1 MGIRISTMMK
11 FAVFVI
17 LPLIGYTQALG
28 LGGCSTRTNECR
40 DIPAMRQGKALC
52 AVMYEEPCCNSG
64 DVHVADGE
72 ERTFS
77 TNVFRDDVD
86 ASDLIDNKDKEDDIE
101 SMVVNA
107 NCTLTIY
114 KDTDCE
120 GESYILQAAARKD
133 LIIRDLE
140 EESRDEDGD
149 LEEFDNEIGC
159 VKCMCGTGG
168 QEPVIRQKEQGT
180 LGKLGSKLSGLFGR

>member
-11 FAVFVI
+11 FTVFVI

-120 GESYILQAAARKD
+120 
-133 LIIRDLE
+133 
-140 EESRDEDGD
+140 DGD

>member
-1 MGIRISTMMK
+1 MK
-11 FAVFVI
+11 FTVFVI

-28 LGGCSTRTNECR
+28 LGGCTTRTNECR

-114 KDTDCE
+114 KVTFSIIVSIYLGLKLWIGLQDTDCE

-149 LEEFDNEIGC
+149 LEEFGNYNFFTFKWID
-159 VKCMCGTGG
+159 
-168 QEPVIRQKEQGT
+168 
-180 LGKLGSKLSGLFGR
+180 S

>member
-1 MGIRISTMMK
+1 MGIRISTMRK
-11 FAVFVI
+11 FALFVI

-28 LGGCSTRTNECR
+28 LGGCTTRTNECR
-40 DIPAMRQGKALC
+40 DILAMRQGKALC

-64 DVHVADGE
+64 DVHVA
-72 ERTFS
+72 
-77 TNVFRDDVD
+77 

-180 LGKLGSKLSGLFGR
+180 LGKLGSKLSD

>member
-11 FAVFVI
+11 FTVFVI
-17 LPLIGYTQALG
+17 LPFIGYTQALG
-28 LGGCSTRTNECR
+28 LGGCTTRTNECR

-114 KDTDCE
+114 KDTDCK

>member
-1 MGIRISTMMK
+1 MMK
-11 FAVFVI
+11 FTLFVI

-86 ASDLIDNKDKEDDIE
+86 ASDFIE

>member
-1 MGIRISTMMK
+1 MMK
-11 FAVFVI
+11 FTVFVI
-17 LPLIGYTQALG
+17 LSLIAYTQALG
-28 LGGCSTRTNECR
+28 LGGCTTRTNECK
-40 DIPAMRQGKALC
+40 DIPKLRQGRALC

-64 DVHVADGE
+64 DVHVIDGE

-101 SMVVNA
+101 SIVVNA

-133 LIIRDLE
+133 LIIKDLE

>member
-1 MGIRISTMMK
+1 MMK
-11 FAVFVI
+11 FTVFVI

-28 LGGCSTRTNECR
+28 LGGCTTRTNECR
-40 DIPAMRQGKALC
+40 DIPAMRQSKALC

-133 LIIRDLE
+133 LIIRDLGKKVE
-140 EESRDEDGD
+140 M
-149 LEEFDNEIGC
+149 
-159 VKCMCGTGG
+159 KM
-168 QEPVIRQKEQGT
+168 VIWKNSIT
-180 LGKLGSKLSGLFGR
+180 KLVVSSACA